1 MAEHREFYGRRLHSL
16 LGVIPIGLFLTQH
29 LLVNHFAVYGEES
42 FNQAAGFISSLP
54 FVLLLEIFVIYL
66 PILFHAILGVYIVF
80 VARNNTRKYGYFR
93 NWMFYL
99 QRITGIITLVFIA
112 WHVFETRVQIALGN
126 AELDYSLMEGILT
139 NPIMFWFYVIGV
151 LSAVFHFANGLW
163 SFFVSWGITQ
173 TPKSQKIVTY
183 ATILVFLGLSFIGMR
198 TLITFAYGA

>member
-1 MAEHREFYGRRLHSL
+1 MAEHREFFGRRLHSL
-16 LGVIPIGLFLTQH
+16 LGVVPIGIFLTQH

-42 FNQAAGFISSLP
+42 FNQAAGFMAGLP

-80 VARNNTRKYGYFR
+80 VARNNTRNYGYFR

-139 NPIMFWFYVIGV
+139 SPIMFWFYVIGV

-163 SFFVSWGITQ
+163 SFFVTWGITQ
-173 TPKSQKIVTY
+173 TPKSQKIATY
-183 ATILVFLGLSFIGMR
+183 ATILIFLGLSFIGMR